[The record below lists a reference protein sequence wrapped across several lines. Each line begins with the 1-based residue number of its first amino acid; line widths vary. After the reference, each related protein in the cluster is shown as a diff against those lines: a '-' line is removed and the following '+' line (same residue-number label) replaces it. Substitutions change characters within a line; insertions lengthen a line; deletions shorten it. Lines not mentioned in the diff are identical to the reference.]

1 MEAIAIHDTF
11 NGIQEFVEAVEAG
24 GFSAAAT
31 RMNLSRS
38 AIGKAIGRLE
48 RRLDVRLFYRTTRTQ
63 SLTEEGQAFYER
75 CRRALDEIQWG
86 EAMLESGRREVAGRL
101 RISMPVLFGR
111 RCVAPL
117 LMELAR
123 LHPHLELDLAFSDRV
138 VDLIEDGFDLA
149 VRNGQ
154 LKDSAGLTVR
164 TLAHQPMVVC
174 AAPAYLEAC
183 GTPQTLAQLAGHD
196 CVTYMRAG
204 DIRTWMFP
212 QESGPPIEFRPETRL
227 RFDDLEVIADY
238 AAAGMGLA
246 WLPCW
251 LVRPQVRSGALVELL
266 TDLPRLTFDAHA
278 VWPQTP
284 HLPLKMRVAIDLLAA
299 RLPRLMT

>member
-1 MEAIAIHDTF
+1 MNDTL
-11 NGIQEFVEAVEAG
+11 NGVAEFVEAVEAG
-24 GFSAAAT
+24 GFSAAAA

-38 AIGKAIGRLE
+38 AIGKTIARLE

-86 EAMLESGRREVAGRL
+86 EAMLESGKREVAGRL
-101 RISMPVLFGR
+101 RVSMPVLFGR

-123 LHPHLELDLAFSDRV
+123 LHPHLELDLAFSDRI
-138 VDLIEDGFDLA
+138 VDLIDDGFDLA
-149 VRNGQ
+149 IRNGP

-164 TLAHQPMVVC
+164 TLAHQAMTVC
-174 AAPAYLEAC
+174 AAPAYLEAR
-183 GTPQTLAQLAGHD
+183 GTPQTVADLADHD
-196 CVTYMRAG
+196 CITYMRAG

-212 QESGPPIEFRPETRL
+212 QESGAPIEFRPETRL

-251 LVRPQVRSGALVELL
+251 LVRDQVLSGALVKLL
-266 TDLPRLTFDAHA
+266 PDRPRLTFDAHA

-284 HLPLKMRVAIDLLAA
+284 HLPLKMRVAVDLLAA
-299 RLPRLMT
+299 RLPKMMA